1 MNYRF
6 SPITDCIKTLNTPIK
21 CSIAFLLVFA
31 SCQTYATPTGFGT
44 FTRDSNPKD
53 GSVISGEYTTVSGAQ
68 GTYQISLGARNGY
81 GSYDFSLGNNGI
93 EIKNEANT
101 GIANDKF
108 TYTFK
113 ITPKNNTAIHTIKI
127 GQSTYP
133 AGTDAQIGNSEVA
146 RQTLEF
152 SKNSQIDVP
161 AQVFIKK
168 NPKVPYYYE
177 AMGDY
182 FMGERIDSSDDFSY
196 KNTVSEP
203 QLRFNS
209 NSALYFYRFDFLNG
223 TNLGNNRFRPTTNN
237 RNVSI
242 RSGEHGF
249 LPTPANL
256 ANILKSSSTNPNNQ
270 NTYDPL
276 SSGTIGNGNSASY
289 VSYGVK
295 NADSDYVVAVRNASS
310 VTLTYEGIMNGSN
323 AFIGEKVGETFREW
337 ISFGIESE
345 PLYVFSGK
353 VFNDNG
359 GIENANPQDTSI
371 VNNTNYFNGKLDNNE
386 LGISAPNLQIRL
398 TDCNNNNIVTA
409 PGTPN
414 PQTVANTNQDR
425 GKYSFSVLP
434 TILAN
439 NTTGI
444 CVVEEEPQ
452 TSSWSYTV
460 DTTPNKLN
468 SNFPTDNYNYT
479 DLNFGEVTQNN
490 SALALKKYQFVHK
503 CDTTLQYESIE
514 PDTSSPLTGFST
526 EDIGS
531 IDPGMCIAY
540 KIEAHNRG
548 HLALTDIQIM
558 DSLQKKSSDQSR
570 VKSVFQLPESEGIH
584 AGLYKDNNINS
595 GQANIGENGTII
607 SENFAL
613 TNTTSST
620 SSSMKELYFNTK
632 YGTTTTP

>member
-1 MNYRF
+1 MSYRF
-6 SPITDCIKTLNTPIK
+6 LSVIDSIKTLNTPIK
-21 CSIAFLLVFA
+21 HSIAFILVFVSCHLHAAPPDMGSITVTSSDSSGNA
-31 SCQTYATPTGFGT
+31 S
-44 FTRDSNPKD
+44 
-53 GSVISGEYTTVSGAQ
+53 GSYIAAGSGAT
-68 GTYQISLGARNGY
+68 GSFTLTRNATTGYNNTVDILGGI
-81 GSYDFSLGNNGI
+81 NGI
-93 EIKNEANT
+93 EITNNANSA
-101 GIANDKF
+101 IHNDSF
-108 TYTFK
+108 TYTFT
-113 ITPKNNTAIHTIKI
+113 ITPDNNNAIHSIKI
-127 GQSTYP
+127 GQASYTK
-133 AGTDAQIGNSEVA
+133 GGNSEVA
-146 RQTLEF
+146 RHTL
-152 SKNSQIDVP
+152 SNVTQNSAIDIPSRLYVKDNPSVP
-161 AQVFIKK
+161 F
-168 NPKVPYYYE
+168 YYE

-182 FMGERIDSSDDFSY
+182 FMGRRESSTNVFSY
-196 KNTVSEP
+196 EVATSEA
-203 QLRFNS
+203 QVRS
-209 NSALYFYRFDFLNG
+209 NSSNNLYFFKINELAG
-223 TNLGNNRFRPTTNN
+223 TNLGGNNRRQLSTIGNEVRFANSSSRGVLPDSPT
-237 RNVSI
+237 
-242 RSGEHGF
+242 F
-249 LPTPANL
+249 
-256 ANILKSSSTNPNNQ
+256 ANILKSTSSNQ
-270 NTYDPL
+270 NTFKAL
-276 SSGTIGNGNSASY
+276 SNNQTINGNSY
-289 VSYGVK
+289 VTYGIE
-295 NADSDYVVAVRNASS
+295 NDRSNYVVAVRNVTSI
-310 VTLTYEGIMNGSN
+310 TLTYDAIMNGSN
-323 AFIGEKVGETFREW
+323 AFSGNVIGETFNEW
-337 ISFGIESE
+337 ISFGVESE

-371 VNNTNYFNGKLDNNE
+371 VSNTNYFNGKLDNNE
-386 LGISAPNLQIRL
+386 SGISAPNLQIRL
-398 TDCNNNNIVTA
+398 TDCNNNNIVTV

-570 VKSVFQLPESEGIH
+570 VESVFQLPESEGIH